1 MTKATSS
8 KPSSPQFGLTALAP
22 LRVGGLAP
30 DLDAVEL
37 PAGVTGR
44 EIYIRETLNLGDA
57 STEVYVYQSLTPE
70 QALDHL
76 VEHYKAWSVNRTG
89 GSR

>member
-1 MTKATSS
+1 MQSYLFIGGN
-8 KPSSPQFGLTALAP
+8 QYGLNIP
-22 LRVGGLAP
+22 LAP